1 MAPMR
6 QYRRHDSGE
15 PIRDIQLRLEGLG
28 YDVKPTGTY
37 DDATTSAVRAFQ
49 ERRGVAADGV
59 VGPDTWGQLVEAG
72 RVVGDRI
79 LYYRRPVMRGD
90 DVETLQ
96 HTLNLL
102 GFDPGKE
109 DGIFGPDTQRGV
121 IEFQESRRLA
131 EDGIA
136 GPVVL
141 AELGRVG
148 RAIGEAGRHTVA
160 ERLWLREH
168 PRSIAGLRV
177 CVDPACRVKQEA
189 QEAWAAAVGAVAAL
203 TDFAAVPIISRS
215 QDVWAE
221 ESLRARHCNEV
232 GADFVIGFTDP
243 QPGEPGVFHFATATS
258 HSEVGARLGQHV
270 ARSLDLSSKGRS
282 APILRETRAPAILIA
297 TQPLDE
303 ALGKAVALA
312 LQDFLAAG

>member
-1 MAPMR
+1 ML
-6 QYRRHDSGE
+6 QYRRNDSGE
-15 PIRDIQLRLEGLG
+15 PIRDIQLRLGGLG
-28 YDVKPTGTY
+28 YAVEPTGTY
-37 DDATTSAVRAFQ
+37 DEVTTAAVRAFQ
-49 ERRGVAADGV
+49 ERRGVAVDGV
-59 VGPDTWGQLVEAG
+59 VGPDTWRELVEAG
-72 RVVGDRI
+72 RVMGDRI

-90 DVETLQ
+90 DVQTLQ
-96 HTLNLL
+96 HKLNLL
-102 GFDPGKE
+102 GFTTGKE
-109 DGIFGPDTQRGV
+109 DGIFGADTQRGV

-131 EDGIA
+131 EDGIV

-177 CVDPACRVKQEA
+177 CVDPACRTKQEA
-189 QEAWAAAVGAVAAL
+189 EDAWAAAAGAVAAL
-203 TDFAAVPIISRS
+203 TDFAAIPLISRS

-232 GADFVIGFTDP
+232 GADFVLALVDA
-243 QPGEPGVFHFATATS
+243 QPGEPGVYHFATTTS

-270 ARSLDLSSKGRS
+270 ARSLGLPSKGRS
-282 APILRETRAPAILIA
+282 APILRETRAPTILVA
-297 TQPLDE
+297 AESLE
-303 ALGKAVALA
+303 ESVGKAVALA
-312 LQDFLAAG
+312 LQDFLATA

>member
-1 MAPMR
+1 MR

-59 VGPDTWGQLVEAG
+59 VGPDTWRQLVEAG

-102 GFDPGKE
+102 GFDTGKE
-109 DGIFGPDTQRGV
+109 DGIFGPDSQRGV

-131 EDGIA
+131 EDGIV

-232 GADFVIGFTDP
+232 GADFVVGFIDP

-270 ARSLDLSSKGRS
+270 ARSLDLPSKGRS

-312 LQDFLAAG
+312 LQNFLAAG

>member
-1 MAPMR
+1 MR

-59 VGPDTWGQLVEAG
+59 VGPDTWRQLVEAG

-102 GFDPGKE
+102 GFDTGKE

-141 AELGRVG
+141 AELERVG
-148 RAIGEAGRHTVA
+148 RAIGEAGRHAVA

-189 QEAWAAAVGAVAAL
+189 QEAWAAAAGAVAAL

-232 GADFVIGFTDP
+232 GADFVIGFIDP
-243 QPGEPGVFHFATATS
+243 QPGGPGVFHFATATS

-270 ARSLDLSSKGRS
+270 ARSLDLPSKGRS

-297 TQPLDE
+297 AQPLDE

>member
-1 MAPMR
+1 MR

-28 YDVKPTGTY
+28 YALDANGTY
-37 DDATTSAVRAFQ
+37 DDATTAAVRAFQ
-49 ERRGVAADGV
+49 ERRGVAADGI
-59 VGPDTWGQLVEAG
+59 VGPDTWRELVEAG
-72 RVVGDRI
+72 RAIGDRI

-90 DVETLQ
+90 DVQTLQ

-102 GFDPGKE
+102 GFATGKE

-141 AELGRVG
+141 AELDRVG
-148 RAIGEAGRHTVA
+148 RAIGKAGRHSVA

-177 CVDPACRVKQEA
+177 CVDPACRTKQEA
-189 QEAWAAAVGAVAAL
+189 EASWAAAVGAVAAL
-203 TDFAAVPIISRS
+203 TDFAAIPLISRS
-215 QDVWAE
+215 QDVWAG

-232 GADFVIGFTDP
+232 GADFVIALIDP
-243 QPGEPGVFHFATATS
+243 KPGEPGVYRFATATS

-270 ARSLDLSSKGRS
+270 ARSLDLPSKGRS
-282 APILRETRAPAILIA
+282 SPILRETRAPAILVA
-297 TQPLDE
+297 TEPLQE
-303 ALGKAVALA
+303 SVGKAVALA
-312 LQDFLAAG
+312 LQDFLATG